1 MTVFCPNLPQSLLCK
16 PHIPLVLHKNSER
29 LRCVCVFSP
38 LEVLSSFRRLGHDKL
53 MTAAFLQAGNVV
65 TGSIFRV
72 HPWENTL
79 GQEPGRQTCSL
90 QTALLSH
97 KLHEDKAWQ
106 LRDTNE
112 ARIKI
117 NFKSIPF
124 GQILLHRNQF
134 VMCQRSFIFSTYS
147 YQSRLTT
154 SSLKQSAMTQTS
166 HQIERGM
173 LGEVTNYYIR

>member
-1 MTVFCPNLPQSLLCK
+1 MEWLYFVPIFLSHCYANFISHSYCTRILKDSG
-16 PHIPLVLHKNSER
+16 
-29 LRCVCVFSP
+29 VCVFSR

-65 TGSIFRV
+65 TGSFFRV

-106 LRDTNE
+106 LRDINE

-117 NFKSIPF
+117 NFKLIPF
-124 GQILLHRNQF
+124 GPILLHRNPF
-134 VMCQRSFIFSTYS
+134 VMCQCSFIFPSIHIRAGWLQVHS
-147 YQSRLTT
+147 NSQQWHRLHT
-154 SSLKQSAMTQTS
+154 
-166 HQIERGM
+166 R
-173 LGEVTNYYIR
+173 